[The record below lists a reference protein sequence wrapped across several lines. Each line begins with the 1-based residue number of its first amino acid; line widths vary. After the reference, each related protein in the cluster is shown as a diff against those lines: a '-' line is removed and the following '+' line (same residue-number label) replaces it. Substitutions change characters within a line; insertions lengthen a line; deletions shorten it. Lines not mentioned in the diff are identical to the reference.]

1 MMKTFYALVL
11 GLALLP
17 ACSKK
22 KSCTDNCH
30 SSDHTYV
37 EERISGVENALDL
50 K

>member
-1 MMKTFYALVL
+1 MKTFYALIL

-17 ACSKK
+17 ACGKK
-22 KSCTDNCH
+22 KTHCDNGNCH
-30 SSDHTYV
+30 HEYV